1 MKRVITVMILALLIA
16 VPMFGQI
23 QYSDLESSFATFAD
37 DIAEALPFAA
47 AATGLTWSDARVKG
61 FPHFGIGLSV
71 SAVTIPKE
79 AFEDVATALGFE
91 LPSEITDSSLG
102 VPLPG
107 YAVDARLGL
116 PFIPF
121 DIGAKFGYLT
131 PSMGDALEGS
141 TGLTA
146 EYILAGLQVRYP
158 LLKDRLLIPAVSVGL
173 GYTYLNGSVAM
184 ETTEVT
190 NTTINFGSGKSLT
203 IDDPDAVFAWRTHAI
218 DLSVQASKSLLI
230 LTPYLGAG
238 YSYGWSRAG
247 GGMNSDLTYV
257 NTSKQELEDDYD
269 IEITDD
275 GFEVYSD
282 ASGGSFRAFGGLSFN
297 LTILKLDLNAQYN
310 FTTQS
315 LGGGLNARIQI

>member
-37 DIAEALPFAA
+37 DVAEALPFAA

-184 ETTEVT
+184 ETTGMA
-190 NTTINFGSGKSLT
+190 NQ
-203 IDDPDAVFAWRTHAI
+203 IDFPGGETLNIGNPDAVFAWKTHAI

-247 GGMNSDLTYV
+247 GGV
-257 NTSKQELEDDYD
+257 NADITGDVDAVEDNYD
-269 IEITDD
+269 VEITDD
-275 GFEVYSD
+275 GFVVYSD

>member
-1 MKRVITVMILALLIA
+1 MILALLIA
-16 VPMFGQI
+16 VPMFGDI

-37 DIAEALPFAA
+37 DVAEALPFAA

-79 AFEDVATALGFE
+79 AFEDVASALGFE
-91 LPSEITDSSLG
+91 LPSEITDSGLG

-131 PSMGDALEGS
+131 PGMGDALEGS

-158 LLKDRLLIPAVSVGL
+158 LLKGRLLIPAVSVGL

-184 ETTEVT
+184 ETTGMS
-190 NTTINFGSGKSLT
+190 NQINFPGGETLN
-203 IDDPDAVFAWRTHAI
+203 IGNPDAVFAWKTHAI
-218 DLSVQASKSLLI
+218 DLSIQASKSLLI

-247 GGMNSDLTYV
+247 GGV
-257 NTSKQELEDDYD
+257 NADITGDVDAVEDNYD
-269 IEITDD
+269 VEITDD
-275 GFEVYSD
+275 GFVVYSD

>member
-1 MKRVITVMILALLIA
+1 MILALLIA

-37 DIAEALPFAA
+37 DVAEALPFAA

-184 ETTEVT
+184 ETTGMA
-190 NTTINFGSGKSLT
+190 NQ
-203 IDDPDAVFAWRTHAI
+203 IDFPGGETLNIGNPDAVFAWKTHAI

-247 GGMNSDLTYV
+247 GGV
-257 NTSKQELEDDYD
+257 NADITGDVDAVEDNYD
-269 IEITDD
+269 VEITDD
-275 GFEVYSD
+275 GFVVYSD